1 MHTQRIHQEP
11 AMQSQRTPNKAQQRG
26 VSLVEAMSVTAILS
40 IVVGAGLPSFSA
52 LRQRADLAGVAAQLE
67 TDVQFAR
74 SQATAL
80 GHPVQLTLRESA
92 GATCY
97 MVHTGPA
104 ASCSCGGIEAVA
116 ACSGD
121 AQLLRAVSLAA
132 SGAVQVR
139 SASKSI
145 AFDPLRGTVTPTAT
159 LRVEAR
165 DGRAIHQ
172 VVNLLGRVR
181 SCSPGGR
188 LAGEAVC

>member
-1 MHTQRIHQEP
+1 MHTQRT
-11 AMQSQRTPNKAQQRG
+11 SNKAQQRG
-26 VSLVEAMSVTAILS
+26 ITLIESMSVVAILS
-40 IVVGAGLPSFSA
+40 IVVGTALPSFAS

-74 SQATAL
+74 GQAAAY
-80 GHPVQLTLRESA
+80 GHPVQLTLREGA

-104 ASCSCGGIEAVA
+104 AQCSCSGSAAA
-116 ACSGD
+116 ACTGD
-121 AQLLRAVSLAA
+121 AALLRSVSLAPT
-132 SGAVQVR
+132 GDVQVR
-139 SASKSI
+139 STSKSI
-145 AFDPLRGTVTPTAT
+145 AFDPVKGTATPTAT

-188 LAGEAVC
+188 LAGEAAC

>member
-1 MHTQRIHQEP
+1 MHTQRT
-11 AMQSQRTPNKAQQRG
+11 SNKAQQRG
-26 VSLVEAMSVTAILS
+26 ITLIESMSVVAILS
-40 IVVGAGLPSFSA
+40 IVVGAALPSFAS

-74 SQATAL
+74 VQAAAY

-104 ASCSCGGIEAVA
+104 AQCSCSGSAAA
-116 ACSGD
+116 ACTGD
-121 AQLLRAVSLAA
+121 AALLRSVSLAPT
-132 SGAVQVR
+132 GDVQVR
-139 SASKSI
+139 STSKSI
-145 AFDPLRGTVTPTAT
+145 AFDPVKGTATPTAT

-188 LAGEAVC
+188 LAGEAAC

>member
-1 MHTQRIHQEP
+1 MHSLRAPTKP
-11 AMQSQRTPNKAQQRG
+11 QQRG
-26 VSLVEAMSVTAILS
+26 VTLIEAMSVVAILS
-40 IVVGAGLPSFSA
+40 IVCGTALPSFTS
-52 LRQRADLAGVAAQLE
+52 LRQRADLAGVAAQVE

-74 SQATAL
+74 SQAAAF
-80 GHPVQLTLRESA
+80 GHPVQLTLREGD
-92 GATCY
+92 GASCY

-104 ASCSCGGIEAVA
+104 AQCD
-116 ACSGD
+116 CSGT
-121 AQLLRAVSLAA
+121 AGAASCTGGAELLRSVSLPP
-132 SGAVQVR
+132 SGGVQVR

-145 AFDPLRGTVTPTAT
+145 AFDPVKGTATPTAT

-188 LAGEAVC
+188 LAGEAAC

>member
-1 MHTQRIHQEP
+1 
-11 AMQSQRTPNKAQQRG
+11 
-26 VSLVEAMSVTAILS
+26 
-40 IVVGAGLPSFSA
+40 LPSFTS

-74 SQATAL
+74 SQATAM
-80 GHPVQLTLRESA
+80 GHPVRLTLRESA

-104 ASCSCGGIEAVA
+104 AQCECGGGEAGASCSGEAE
-116 ACSGD
+116 
-121 AQLLRAVSLAA
+121 LLRSVALAA
-132 SGAVQVR
+132 SGSVQVR
-139 SASKSI
+139 SASKSV
-145 AFDPLRGTVTPTAT
+145 AFDPLKGTVTPTAT

-181 SCSPGGR
+181 SCSPSGR
-188 LAGEAVC
+188 LGGELAC

>member
-1 MHTQRIHQEP
+1 MH
-11 AMQSQRTPNKAQQRG
+11 SQRTSNKPQQRG
-26 VSLVEAMSVTAILS
+26 ITLIESMSVVAILS
-40 IVVGAGLPSFSA
+40 IVMGTALPSFTS

-74 SQATAL
+74 SQAAAF
-80 GHPVQLTLRESA
+80 GHPVQLTLRESG

-97 MVHTGPA
+97 MVHSGPA
-104 ASCSCGGIEAVA
+104 AQCSCGATAATA

-121 AQLLRAVSLAA
+121 AELLRSVLLTPT
-132 SGAVQVR
+132 GDVQVR

-145 AFDPLRGTVTPTAT
+145 AFDPVKGTATPTAT

-181 SCSPGGR
+181 SCSPRGR
-188 LAGEAVC
+188 LAGEAAC